1 MARRRKS
8 RRKSR
13 RRSTRRYRRNPAARA
28 KAVGKNYVRGLTT
41 APQQVMALFK
51 GKNKVKNITFAA
63 VGTVASYLAG
73 GFVATQ
79 AAPILARVP
88 GVSNIIA
95 NPMGQRVVGAL
106 FPYTIGFTASRFM
119 KGEAGKALHLGGAIA
134 AIVEMINPGMVGR
147 FFSRIP
153 GINTAVAA
161 VPAVATSPVEGLQGY
176 FGNDMM
182 LAGYTN
188 DMSYRGA
195 GGYEMLPGYRGSSV
209 DGYETAEAYRG
220 ASMGGLGEYKDAP
233 AYAGTGE
240 EDALA
245 GTGMGSFLDE
255 ASMFQPAI

>member
-1 MARRRKS
+1 MAR

-13 RRSTRRYRRNPAARA
+13 RRSTRKYRRNPVARA
-28 KAVGKNYVRGLTT
+28 KAGTKNYVRGLTT

-51 GKNKVKNITFAA
+51 GKNKVKNITFTA
-63 VGTVASYLAG
+63 VGTMASYLAG

-88 GVSNIIA
+88 GVSNILA

-182 LAGYTN
+182 LAGYTT
-188 DMSYRGA
+188 DLSYRGA
-195 GGYEMLPGYRGSSV
+195 SGYEMLPGYRGASM